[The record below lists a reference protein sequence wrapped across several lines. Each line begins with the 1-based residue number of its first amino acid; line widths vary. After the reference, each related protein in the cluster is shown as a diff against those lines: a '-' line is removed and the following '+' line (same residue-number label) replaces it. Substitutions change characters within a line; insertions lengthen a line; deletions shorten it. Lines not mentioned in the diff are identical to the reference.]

1 MRYLLIQE
9 QLHSP
14 HGMFFLFFFFDSF
27 SFMRMRMVNAFCVGL
42 TLLSQTDKNLSRIK
56 NKIIKERGIIRKG
69 LN

>member
-1 MRYLLIQE
+1 
-9 QLHSP
+9 
-14 HGMFFLFFFFDSF
+14 
-27 SFMRMRMVNAFCVGL
+27 MVNAFCVGL